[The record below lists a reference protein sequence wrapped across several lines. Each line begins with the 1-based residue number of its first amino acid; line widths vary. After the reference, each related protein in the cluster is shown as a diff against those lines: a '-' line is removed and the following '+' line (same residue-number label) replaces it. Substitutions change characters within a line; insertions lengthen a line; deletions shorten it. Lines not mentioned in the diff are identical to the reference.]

1 MCVKNK
7 RKRKHKQNGSFRCL
21 VFVFIVFCLWIFSTF
36 TICTNEV
43 EIVNEKIKD
52 KITIV
57 HISDLHGSV
66 FGINNSSVINAIKRA
81 EPDFV
86 VVTGDMYTRG
96 SEEGRSTALRLM
108 KNISKDHT
116 VYYVNG
122 EHDNDV
128 SFFDELRKNN
138 VKVLD
143 YKCEDVTVGKTK
155 LRLYGI
161 TNVYYSPTFDLK
173 NEFTLS
179 DDRYN
184 ILLAHTSN
192 KKAFADFG
200 MDLCLCGDTHGGQVR
215 LPFIGGLY
223 GTNGWLPEVAD
234 KDAFVKGLYKYE
246 NTTFFVSS
254 GLGNYPIPLRF
265 LNRPEIA
272 VIKILPDKILH

>member
-1 MCVKNK
+1 M
-7 RKRKHKQNGSFRCL
+7 FAFAIL
-21 VFVFIVFCLWIFSTF
+21 CLWIFSTF

-43 EIVNEKIKD
+43 EITDEKIKD
-52 KITIV
+52 EITIV
-57 HISDLHGSV
+57 HISDSHGSV
-66 FGINNSSVINAIKRA
+66 FGINNSSVISAIERA

-86 VVTGDMYTRG
+86 VVTGDMYT
-96 SEEGRSTALRLM
+96 SDSAEGRDTALRLM
-108 KNISKDHT
+108 ENISKNYT

-122 EHDNDV
+122 EHDNDET
-128 SFFDELRKNN
+128 FFDELRKND

-143 YKCEDVTVGKTK
+143 YKSDNIIIGETK
-155 LRLYGI
+155 LSLYGI

-179 DDRYN
+179 EDRYN

-192 KKAFADFG
+192 KEAFAEFG

-215 LPFIGGLY
+215 LPFVGGVY
-223 GTNGWLPEVAD
+223 GTTGFFPEIRD
-234 KDAFVKGLYKYE
+234 NDSFVKGLYKYE
-246 NTTFFVSS
+246 NTDFYISS

-272 VIKILPDKILH
+272 VIKLVSPNI

>member
-1 MCVKNK
+1 MCVKK
-7 RKRKHKQNGSFRCL
+7 DRRRKHKHMKNGSFRCL
-21 VFVFIVFCLWIFSTF
+21 VFAFVVFCLWIFSTF
-36 TICTNEV
+36 TIFINKV
-43 EIVNEKIKD
+43 EIANEKIND
-52 KITIV
+52 EITLV

-66 FGINNSSVINAIKRA
+66 FGINNSSIINAVNKA

-96 SEEGRSTALRLM
+96 SDEGRNTALRLM
-108 KNISKDHT
+108 KNISKNYD

-122 EHDNDV
+122 EHDDDE

-138 VKVLD
+138 IKVLD
-143 YKCEDVTVGKTK
+143 YKYEDLTIVKTDI
-155 LRLYGI
+155 RLYGI

-173 NEFTLS
+173 NEFTL
-179 DDRYN
+179 DEDKYN
-184 ILLAHTSN
+184 ILLAHISN
-192 KKAFADFG
+192 KVAFAGFG

-215 LPFIGGLY
+215 LPIVGGLY

-246 NTTFFVSS
+246 NTDFYISS

-272 VIKILPDKILH
+272 VIKLVAEK